1 MRSRWILLPLFWLFA
16 SCGIFKA
23 KIASKTDSIYID
35 RTKIVTERIVDTIV
49 TIKSDTVEFS
59 FKQPLKD
66 TSFVLYSKNG
76 GKAKIVYKNG
86 VYSIASITKEKSV
99 PIRITEKKVEYRNIY
114 VRDKNKKSEVK
125 RMNLDWLSFLIIGI
139 IVCILVAKSKIKH
152 YVQTKIK
159 FW

>member
-1 MRSRWILLPLFWLFA
+1 MRSRWILSLLLVFLW
-16 SCGIFKA
+16 SCGIYKKRSA
-23 KIASKTDSIYID
+23 IKTDSIYID
-35 RTKIVTERIVDTIV
+35 RTKIVTERVVDTLV
-49 TIKSDTVEFS
+49 TIKSDTIQVSFS
-59 FKQPLKD
+59 KPLSD
-66 TSFVLYSKNG
+66 TSFVLYTKNG
-76 GKAKIVYKNG
+76 GKVKIVYRGG
-86 VYSIASITKEKSV
+86 VYSISAITKEKSV

-125 RMNLDWLSFLIIGI
+125 RINLDWLSFLIIGI

>member
-1 MRSRWILLPLFWLFA
+1 MRNRWFFLLLLLFCSA
-16 SCGIFKA
+16 CGIFK
-23 KIASKTDSIYID
+23 KRSVTKTDSVFID
-35 RTKIVTERIVDTIV
+35 RTKIVTERVVDTIV

-59 FKQPLKD
+59 FSQPLRD

-76 GKAKIVYKNG
+76 GKVKVVYTNG

-99 PIRITEKKVEYRNIY
+99 PIKIREKKVEYRNIY
-114 VRDKNKKSEVK
+114 VRDKDKKVEVK
-125 RMNLDWLSFLIIGI
+125 KINLDWLSFLIISI
-139 IVCILVAKSKIKH
+139 IVCILVLKSNLKK

>member
-1 MRSRWILLPLFWLFA
+1 MRNRWYFLLLLLFCSA
-16 SCGIFKA
+16 CGIFK
-23 KIASKTDSIYID
+23 KRSVTRTDSVFID
-35 RTKIVTERIVDTIV
+35 RTKIVTERVVDTIV

-59 FKQPLKD
+59 FSQPLRD

-76 GKAKIVYKNG
+76 GKVKVVYTNG

-99 PIRITEKKVEYRNIY
+99 PIRIREKKVEYRNIY
-114 VRDKNKKSEVK
+114 VRDKDKKVEVK
-125 RMNLDWLSFLIIGI
+125 KINLDWLSFLIISI
-139 IVCILVAKSKIKH
+139 IVCILVLKSNLKK